1 MHSTDRIYYLR
12 NVIKYLILSSSS
24 PSHDYSRQL
33 KKWQLNNTIL
43 TVEYKNKKVIN
54 RKPFYLNA
62 G

>member
-12 NVIKYLILSSSS
+12 NVINYLFLSSF